1 MKIIRSFLGL
11 SVLLGIIYISS
22 LSQSQRSDKR
32 FVINTDYC
40 RFWKDD
46 STGYL
51 EISTAVYPGVTI
63 FKNDSSGLHGKIE
76 IRVDIQNKS
85 TNATIYT
92 DRFNIPLLFSDSLSF
107 KKAKFLVHSRTYSL
121 ECGTY
126 LITVIGTDSYDR
138 SHCDSA
144 KFVIDI
150 LRKPGSLALSDIEL
164 CSNISASSDQNNSLY
179 KNSYIVVPQPSCVFG
194 STTSPIVFT
203 YTECYNGGIGQTYT
217 IESRIVDQKGS
228 IRKNRI
234 YQRRFMASNIVDI
247 TSLNVTS
254 LLSGKYDLVLLL
266 SDSLGR
272 ELASAQRVIYL
283 HNPQIKQSP
292 IEIAGDQRHE
302 FSGMTLKELEEEF
315 RTAQYIAQPDEI
327 KTFEKLTT
335 VEAYREFI
343 RIFWTRLEA
352 DENNR
357 TNLTREVYRQRVLHV
372 NQQYGGQS
380 KEGWRS
386 DRGRVY
392 LLYGEPDE
400 IQRYPNFTDSRP
412 YEIWSYHQLDGGVE
426 FVFVDLTGFNEYTLV
441 HSTKRGEIMD
451 YAWEKLLR
459 RDASSINPGF

>member
-1 MKIIRSFLGL
+1 MKNYYFFLL
-11 SVLLGIIYISS
+11 LNVLLCVIYIASPA
-22 LSQSQRSDKR
+22 QNQFIAKR

-40 RFWKDD
+40 RFWKND

-63 FKNDSSGLHGKIE
+63 FKKDSSGLHGKIE
-76 IRVDIQNKS
+76 MRVVIQNKS
-85 TNATIYT
+85 TNAVIYN
-92 DRFNIPLLFSDSLSF
+92 DRFNIPLLFMDSLSF
-107 KKAKFLVHSRTYSL
+107 KKTNYLVNNRTYSL
-121 ECGTY
+121 DCGTY
-126 LITVIGTDSYDR
+126 LITVLGTDSYDR

-150 LRKPGSLALSDIEL
+150 LKKPGSLALSDIEL

-203 YTECYNGGIGQTYT
+203 YMECYNVGVGQTYT
-217 IESRIVDQKGS
+217 IESRILDQNKN
-228 IRKNRI
+228 IKKNRI
-234 YQRRFMASNIVDI
+234 YHRRFIASNIVDI

-254 LLSGKYDLVLLL
+254 LLSGKYDLVLIL

-272 ELASAQRVIYL
+272 ELARSQRVIYL
-283 HNPQIKQSP
+283 HNPQIKQSTT
-292 IEIAGDQRHE
+292 EFAGDQQHE
-302 FSGMTLKELEEEF
+302 FSGMTFKELEEEF
-315 RTAQYIAQPDEI
+315 RTAQYIALSDEI

-335 VEAYREFI
+335 IESI
-343 RIFWTRLEA
+343 RGFMRKFWTRVET
-352 DENNR
+352 ENRDR
-357 TNLTREVYRQRVLHV
+357 TNLTRAIFIQRVSLA
-372 NQQYGGQS
+372 NQRYGGQS

-400 IQRYPNFTDSRP
+400 IQRYPNFTNNRP

-441 HSTKRGEIMD
+441 HSTKRGEIVD
-451 YAWEKLLR
+451 YNWEKLL
-459 RDASSINPGF
+459 SPGY